1 VDTPARPATADPAL
15 QGPARVAAARPL
27 SQRQADERREIDHR
41 LANSLQLAADFLI
54 FEQARLA
61 DADARGA
68 LMQAAARLTAVAH
81 LHRFMSDR
89 QDASGVDLEPF
100 LTELRSRIADST
112 GLSCTIDAEP
122 VTVPGAAAQQ
132 LAIAINELAMNA
144 AKHAYPKGRPGGVH
158 VKCRRDGAMLRLS
171 VSDDG
176 VGLGRDFDVDQ
187 STGLGMIIVKA
198 VVRQLRGSL
207 EARDDHGACFT
218 ITAPLSPAGPTA
230 SRSFAPPAEL

>member
-1 VDTPARPATADPAL
+1 VDIPARPATVDPGL
-15 QGPARVAAARPL
+15 LGAATRPR
-27 SQRQADERREIDHR
+27 SQPLADERREIDHR

-61 DADARGA
+61 DAGARTA
-68 LMQAAARLTAVAH
+68 LAQAAARLTAVAQ
-81 LHRFMSDR
+81 LHRFMSAH

-100 LTELRSRIADST
+100 LTELCSRIVEST
-112 GLSCTIDAEP
+112 GQSCSVDAEP
-122 VTVPGAAAQQ
+122 VTVPGTAAQQ

-144 AKHAYPKGRPGGVH
+144 AKHAYPKGQPGSVR
-158 VKCRRDGAMLRLS
+158 VTCRRDGATLRLT
-171 VSDDG
+171 VADDG
-176 VGLGRDFDVDQ
+176 VGLGRDFDADQ

-207 EARDDHGACFT
+207 DARDDHGARFI
-218 ITAPLSPAGPTA
+218 ITVPLSPAAPNG

>member
-1 VDTPARPATADPAL
+1 MDTPARPATADPAF
-15 QGPARVAAARPL
+15 QGAATRPR
-27 SQRQADERREIDHR
+27 SQPLADERQEIDHR

-54 FEQARLA
+54 FEQARLE
-61 DADARGA
+61 DATARAA
-68 LMQAAARLTAVAH
+68 LMQAAARITAVAQ
-81 LHRFMSDR
+81 LHRFMSAH

-100 LTELRSRIADST
+100 LTELCSRIVDST
-112 GLSCTIDAEP
+112 GLSCSVDAEP

-144 AKHAYPKGRPGGVH
+144 AKHAYPKGQPGGVH
-158 VKCRRDGAMLRLS
+158 VTCRRDGAMLRLT
-171 VSDDG
+171 VADDG
-176 VGLGRDFDVDQ
+176 VGLGCDFDADK

-207 EARDDHGACFT
+207 DARDDHGACFT
-218 ITAPLSPAGPTA
+218 ITAPLPPAHPKA